1 MCVMGRVASSTT
13 GLQSSSVI
21 QFSGDRSV
29 IAITSQT
36 SVARALLLS
45 SFTGPVE
52 RRVEG
57 GECER
62 GVDIRFSFLGVYVG
76 EFSIM

>member
-1 MCVMGRVASSTT
+1 
-13 GLQSSSVI
+13 
-21 QFSGDRSV
+21 V

-36 SVARALLLS
+36 SVAGALLLS
-45 SFTGPVE
+45 SFAGPVE
-52 RRVEG
+52 RRVKG

-62 GVDIRFSFLGVYVG
+62 GVDIRFFFLGVCVN

>member
-1 MCVMGRVASSTT
+1 
-13 GLQSSSVI
+13 
-21 QFSGDRSV
+21 V

-45 SFTGPVE
+45 SFAGPVKQ
-52 RRVEG
+52 RVEG
-57 GECER
+57 GECKE
-62 GVDIRFSFLGVYVG
+62 GIDIRFSFPGVCDD